1 MSDSQVPTCRWGIIT
16 VGLISS
22 WFVADL
28 VAPRPD
34 AKAKHVIQ
42 AIGASSEQKG
52 KDFIKKY
59 ITDADTG
66 AVQHNPTLYSS
77 YDEVYNDPNVD
88 CVYIGSPHG
97 LHYRDL
103 KNAINAGKNVLCEK
117 AFTINARE
125 AREVFALAR
134 EKNVYVAEA
143 MWLRHRPLIR
153 DIRKQLYDDKVIG
166 DVFRTACDFRMG
178 LDFSKLDKNSRHLI
192 PELGAGSL
200 LDIGIYSLTWAILT
214 LDPST
219 PAEGGL
225 KGKSSAQGQGD
236 LETSSEQPVVL
247 ASQSFEPTVGVET
260 STAAILRYPS
270 SGRQGVITSTMNT
283 QRGAGHHF
291 ATIEGTEGFIEVEGN
306 APSHPTK
313 FTVYPKW
320 VGVAPGSKPK
330 PLGSYEY
337 PLKPYQGFIYEADNT
352 ALDIAAGRK
361 ESSVMPWAESV
372 RVMEIMDSIRQQGGT
387 VYPQDK

>member
-1 MSDSQVPTCRWGIIT
+1 MADNIPTCRWGIIT
-16 VGLISS
+16 TGLISS

-34 AKAKHVIQ
+34 ARAKHIIQ
-42 AIGASSEQKG
+42 AIGTSSEQKG
-52 KDFIKKY
+52 KDFIKKF
-59 ITDADTG
+59 ITDVDTG
-66 AVQHNPTLYSS
+66 SIQHNPTLYTS

-103 KNAINAGKNVLCEK
+103 KSAISAGKNVLCEK

-125 AREVFALAR
+125 AREVFALAK

-153 DIRKQLYDDKVIG
+153 DIRKQLYDEKVIG
-166 DVFRTACDFRMG
+166 DVFRTACDFRMP
-178 LDFSKLDKNSRHLI
+178 LDFSKLDQTSRHKNLG
-192 PELGAGSL
+192 LGAGSL
-200 LDIGIYSLTWAILT
+200 LDIGIYSLTWAMLT

-219 PAEGGL
+219 PAEGGI
-225 KGKSSAQGQGD
+225 KAKTSATRDG
-236 LETSSEQPVVL
+236 ETSSEKPVVV
-247 ASQSFEPTVGVET
+247 ATQSFEPTAGIET
-260 STAAILRYPS
+260 STAAIIKYPS
-270 SGRQGVITSTMNT
+270 TGCTGVITSTMNT
-283 QRGAGHHF
+283 RRGKGHHF

-313 FTVYPKW
+313 FTVFPKW
-320 VGVAPGSKPK
+320 TGDGPGSKPE
-330 PLGSYEY
+330 PLASYEY
-337 PLKPYQGFIYEADNT
+337 PLEPHQGFVYEADNA

-361 ESSVMPWAESV
+361 ESTVMPWAETV
-372 RVMEIMDSIRQQGGT
+372 RVMEIMDSIRKQGGT
-387 VYPQDK
+387 KYPQDL